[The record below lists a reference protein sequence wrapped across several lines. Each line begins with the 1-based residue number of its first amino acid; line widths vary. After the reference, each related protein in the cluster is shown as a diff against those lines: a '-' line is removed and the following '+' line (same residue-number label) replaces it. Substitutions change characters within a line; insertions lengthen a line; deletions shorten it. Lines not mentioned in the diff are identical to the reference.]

1 MSFNSE
7 YQKLRQKRKE
17 QEQNSYNNVFTVPKG
32 KNSIVD
38 IGPVKPMAKLNGDI
52 GPVNNTVTTIDDKE
66 SAKDDTLD
74 FFKKGAMEEGATAK
88 NIGKAILGTLGDAG
102 LGISKGL
109 FGLGEG
115 LSDAVGYAAAGVADL
130 IGKKGW
136 ADDIRRTTQ
145 DNYTDDLFEVLS
157 EKVENE
163 SVLGRTS
170 RGVMEGVGQ
179 AAGLVAT
186 AGIGGMA
193 GLGVKGTTALTSA
206 MTGLS
211 GFGSGTSEAYQ
222 SGATDKEA
230 VTYGMI
236 SAASDV
242 LTEMLFGGL
251 GKGANAI
258 GLGKGLS
265 SADDMLAKKVS
276 NMFSNQIMKNFS
288 EFGIKASAEGVE
300 EVLAGVTQAFG
311 KKLTYMSEE
320 DLSEILKDE
329 NLFEQFVVGSVT
341 SGIMQAGDLH
351 RANTHKTDFIGK
363 ELSQNE
369 QAVFDKIYNDRVNEA
384 KKGGKKLSG
393 KDKENI
399 HNSVMND
406 IEKGYIGIND
416 IESVLG
422 GETYKQYQSAVE
434 EDNRMK
440 ELQSEYDTL
449 YKMKNGEKSDE
460 QIDRQKELKQQ
471 LDEYKNTSKLS
482 DIQKQLSNE
491 VSELAKTSKL
501 AESYNEKSRR
511 SQTFEAD
518 LTQYDEKHQGTYKR
532 AMESGVL
539 NNTNRT
545 HEFVDLLAKLEADK
559 GVLFDFTNNEKI
571 KETGFAIE
579 GKQVNGYV
587 QGNNIAIN
595 IDSTSALNKVVGHEI
610 THVLEGTELYT
621 ELANVVK
628 EFATTKGEYDSKLQS
643 ITKLYEGVENA
654 NIENELTADLIGEY
668 LFTDSDFINRLSAEK
683 PTLFKKIFDEIKYL
697 CKVAT
702 AGSKEARQLEKL
714 KKTFGEAYR
723 QKNNTATDDG
733 VKYSIAGVKSKTHN
747 FSALEQAIRLE
758 DVGKAT
764 SEEIRQQT
772 GWYRGYDGKWR
783 YEIDDSKCELIENPN
798 LEKHNDEFVGTYF
811 TGKVSDILNHNEMFE
826 SYPQLKDIEVVIQ
839 PTDVGIRGRY
849 EGGSAK
855 YIILNIELF
864 KRHTTEYEDILN
876 NSAAEIKNIEQTPE
890 YNEYNKW
897 YEDDDLINMDAEE
910 WLIEEDKAREKFY
923 SSELG
928 KRYYYLK
935 WGRKDIQTHEFGWS
949 KSAKEVLM
957 HELQHAVQEIEGFT
971 GGSSAEYWQGKLNSG
986 FTIKTAEQKEDLKN
1000 AEKEYRAIMKKDPY
1014 FFSVM
1019 EELVKSK
1026 PDLPRGKVNWDTFEK
1041 IEEDPIE
1048 WQRFDANRE
1057 MLEEEYGSE
1066 AVMNFFRISDK
1077 LKNLRE
1083 SSYTAEQAYFK
1094 TAGEIEARDTAQ
1106 RLNLNAEQRKNTRPD
1121 IDRTDVVFAGDSG
1134 IGYSV
1139 EKTVVDTKGNQYND
1153 VVKVNTDIFKGYKSR
1168 NWKTPLKNFVDNH
1181 LIGKKITIF
1190 NKDGESQTVEFAKPN
1205 ERVTNESGNRRK
1217 VIDKLKQKNDRN
1229 SQIAVANIENLVE
1242 VSFEDS
1248 SVTHSEENNHQWL
1261 DANGWDFR
1269 FAYMEMPNGKIYSVQ
1284 LNIANTADGRKI
1296 LYDINKISECG
1307 LDTML
1312 VDEASTAS
1320 QNSQFADKRIPQE
1333 QNNVK
1338 KNSLSNANDDIGPVR
1353 ERNNVYGEDI
1363 KLQVDGPVRED
1374 IKSNVNTTENNIPKD
1389 LGPTAEDI
1397 KKQNTLVTDD
1407 AEFTILDDVETE
1419 NNNNVQDVI
1428 DEKAVKQLTSRVVKD
1443 LGIGKSKANRT
1454 AVKELVQSL
1463 SNNDINSKE
1472 ALYNAVSEK
1481 FGTQYIEEL
1490 NDELIEARSYIR
1502 ETKINVPDSV
1512 KGEFGSMK
1520 DYRTFQKKNFGKLW
1534 ISKDG
1539 SGIDQIYA
1547 ELNEMYPH
1555 LFPDDI
1561 WNQADQL
1568 KQISDVVNK
1577 PKSQLIPMEIDAEL
1591 IQKTT
1596 DLIYDSVNEYRDV
1609 MGKVNNVT
1617 DNIESADISD
1627 KVKEQIK
1634 DELFTAYEKIEA
1646 EFNVEKNNLVNR
1658 LSERRAQLEEST
1670 VDKNMFLRNQTGK
1683 LYDELK
1689 GLKKGVRASE
1699 DLAYF
1704 LDLGFNWN
1712 ELKSTFLKVGKWP
1725 DTVLNSESEIET
1737 AVRDF
1742 LDQRYDDT
1750 VQELN
1755 DFDWL
1760 VEDELSNLES
1770 KAEEKR
1776 YNAKLAVNGKLIR
1789 EIMDAEQVAMIGD
1802 TSLWKDKSK
1811 GFMYKTNTEHRN
1823 FRDIVKDKFGKTNIK
1838 LADALNDYFMGTYNH
1853 NEAELKREA
1862 AVIQKKFADL
1872 KLNKYEDVFVQ
1883 MKGEFLHNPHTELTQ
1898 HDIDTFMKLYGKQV
1912 DESKVDNAIN
1922 MARETYDSL
1931 IERMN
1936 EVLVAHGM
1944 KPIEYRRGYFPHFS
1958 EVEKTKWQ
1966 KFTEKFLNWKT
1977 QNNDIPTDIAGM
1989 TESFKPNRSWQSF
2002 NKQRIGDETDYS
2014 FMKGFDGY
2022 LQGSL
2027 DWIYHIDDIMKRRVF
2042 ENRIRYDHSDEGVK
2056 KQIQEI
2062 YKNNE
2067 FDTNAKQEQIDL
2079 VFREAENPLNNFIV
2093 DFRTRT
2099 NTLAGKKSSMDRGM
2113 EEFTSRKFYSTATNL
2128 NNRINANMVVGSVSS
2143 ALTNFIPITQSWGE
2157 VSPVSSL
2164 KAMGDTIKSA
2174 FKDDG
2179 TINKSDFLTNRLNN
2193 VEKLYQ
2199 TGWDKTINKAGWLM
2213 ESIDSFTSQ
2222 TVWRSKY
2229 NENMSKGMSEAEAIK
2244 NADQFAEN
2252 VLAGRSRGNMPTIF
2266 DSKNPLI
2273 KMATAFQLEVN
2284 NQYGYMFKDMP
2295 QDMKNESVAKLA
2307 KGYATMFVGA
2317 WAYNAA
2323 YSALTGRDAA
2333 FDPIGIIQELLSDLL
2348 DDEED
2353 KPADIIMNLTDNV
2366 LEELPF
2372 VGGFLGGGRVPI
2384 SSALPYGGIREAW
2397 EGSVTDFTEGDIEN
2411 LTKEWLSSA
2420 GAYLLLPAGGGQ
2432 LKKTVQ
2438 GLSMFDDDLP
2448 IAGSYTDSGKLRFT
2462 VEETM
2467 DEMIKA
2473 GFFGQYASKNA
2484 RQYFDENRSPL
2495 SDKKTQELIDLD
2507 VPIEKY
2513 WEYQDGL
2520 KALGEHATLNEKG
2533 DYIAN
2538 LEGFTVE
2545 QKNILINNIADR
2557 DEPIDLTGYENY
2569 SDFQEFDFATRY
2581 PEKYAVLQECGIS
2594 VSEYKEKY
2602 EEKAIIYTDDFSWAS
2617 NNAEKFTV
2625 SKAVTDDV
2633 TEYKKYTSDLSNIKS
2648 DKDKNGNSISG
2659 SAKRKKVAYINSLDI
2674 EKGAKLILYKSQY
2687 KSDDTYN
2694 TQIIEYLKG
2703 RKDITRAEKETI
2715 LTELGF
2721 TVHKDGR
2728 VTW

>member
-422 GETYKQYQSAVE
+422 GETYRQYQSAVE

-471 LDEYKNTSKLS
+471 LDEYKNTSKLRA
-482 DIQKQLSNE
+482 IQDQLSNE

-501 AESYNEKSRR
+501 VESYNEKSRR
-511 SQTFEAD
+511 SQAFEAD

-539 NNTNRT
+539 NNSNRT

-595 IDSTSALNKVVGHEI
+595 IDSTSAFNKVVGHEI

-621 ELANVVK
+621 ELANAVK
-628 EFATTKGEYDSKLQS
+628 ELATTKGEYDSKLQS
-643 ITKLYEGVENA
+643 ITKLYESIENA

-702 AGSKEARQLEKL
+702 AGSKEARQLEKV
-714 KKTFGEAYR
+714 KKTFEEAYR

-733 VKYSIAGVKSKTHN
+733 VKYAIDKKSLENVNDLEYNNDTHYGET
-747 FSALEQAIRLE
+747 LIH
-758 DVGKAT
+758 T
-764 SEEIRQQT
+764 SEHLKPTTDREWQIFCRSFANKTNGLNDGEHKGITIFTADYQYLV
-772 GWYRGYDGKWR
+772 GAEGYMKGTIYSKIS
-783 YEIDDSKCELIENPN
+783 ID
-798 LEKHNDEFVGTYF
+798 
-811 TGKVSDILNHNEMFE
+811 
-826 SYPQLKDIEVVIQ
+826 
-839 PTDVGIRGRY
+839 
-849 EGGSAK
+849 
-855 YIILNIELF
+855 
-864 KRHTTEYEDILN
+864 
-876 NSAAEIKNIEQTPE
+876 E
-890 YNEYNKW
+890 YNERNDFYDSYSRTEVFDSENEGDGNRQGDNLNSVLAF
-897 YEDDDLINMDAEE
+897 EDKGADTFDVELDKFIRNHPEYFKNTQQGHSNINREQKLTSNNTDPITKESSTDGSFFDASKKGTKTSNSAEDVKDVFGYKISQDAEVN
-910 WLIEEDKAREKFY
+910 EDLLEDMSYYHPDAEVDTQGNITVYHRTTKANADKI
-923 SSELG
+923 
-928 KRYYYLK
+928 K
-935 WGRKDIQTHEFGWS
+935 QTGIMT
-949 KSAKEVLM
+949 AKEDAL
-957 HELQHAVQEIEGFT
+957 
-971 GGSSAEYWQGKLNSG
+971 
-986 FTIKTAEQKEDLKN
+986 
-1000 AEKEYRAIMKKDPY
+1000 
-1014 FFSVM
+1014 FFSSKESGYASGYGDTVVKM
-1019 EELVKSK
+1019 KIPSTELRLNDVFDGEVHF
-1026 PDLPRGKVNWDTFEK
+1026 DLP
-1041 IEEDPIE
+1041 
-1048 WQRFDANRE
+1048 
-1057 MLEEEYGSE
+1057 
-1066 AVMNFFRISDK
+1066 
-1077 LKNLRE
+1077 LK
-1083 SSYTAEQAYFK
+1083 Y
-1094 TAGEIEARDTAQ
+1094 
-1106 RLNLNAEQRKNTRPD
+1106 KN
-1121 IDRTDVVFAGDSG
+1121 G
-1134 IGYSV
+1134 GYSLDV
-1139 EKTVVDTKGNQYND
+1139 SKYIVDDTK
-1153 VVKVNTDIFKGYKSR
+1153 
-1168 NWKTPLKNFVDNH
+1168 
-1181 LIGKKITIF
+1181 
-1190 NKDGESQTVEFAKPN
+1190 
-1205 ERVTNESGNRRK
+1205 
-1217 VIDKLKQKNDRN
+1217 
-1229 SQIAVANIENLVE
+1229 
-1242 VSFEDS
+1242 
-1248 SVTHSEENNHQWL
+1248 
-1261 DANGWDFR
+1261 
-1269 FAYMEMPNGKIYSVQ
+1269 M
-1284 LNIANTADGRKI
+1284 
-1296 LYDINKISECG
+1296 
-1307 LDTML
+1307 
-1312 VDEASTAS
+1312 
-1320 QNSQFADKRIPQE
+1320 
-1333 QNNVK
+1333 
-1338 KNSLSNANDDIGPVR
+1338 SLSNDNDDIGPVR

-1617 DNIESADISD
+1617 DNIETADISD

-1646 EFNVEKNNLVNR
+1646 EFNIDKKNLVNK
-1658 LSERRAQLEEST
+1658 LEQRRALLKEDTADRTAYLKKKANELYTEST
-1670 VDKNMFLRNQTGK
+1670 QMEKGKRATPELGLLLDTIKATYPDYSKNEIYRTLRTTLLNIRNRPG
-1683 LYDELK
+1683 
-1689 GLKKGVRASE
+1689 
-1699 DLAYF
+1699 
-1704 LDLGFNWN
+1704 
-1712 ELKSTFLKVGKWP
+1712 STVN
-1725 DTVLNSESEIET
+1725 VNSEIEKL
-1737 AVRDF
+1737 ARELINDKF
-1742 LDQRYDDT
+1742 DSN

-1755 DFDWL
+1755 DFDWTM
-1760 VEDELSNLES
+1760 EDEISNLES

-1853 NEAELKREA
+1853 NEAELKRKA

-1898 HDIDTFMKLYGKQV
+1898 HDIDTFTKLYGKQI

-2199 TGWDKTINKAGWLM
+2199 TGWDKAINKAGWLM

-2229 NENMSKGMSEAEAIK
+2229 HENMSKGMSEAEAIK

-2295 QDMKNESVAKLA
+2295 QDMKNESLAKLA
-2307 KGYATMFVGA
+2307 KGYATMFIGA

-2333 FDPIGIIQELLSDLL
+2333 FDPIGIIQELLGDLF

-2353 KPADIIMNLTDNV
+2353 KPADVIMGLTDNV

-2384 SSALPYGGIREAW
+2384 SSALPYDDGIRGAF
-2397 EGSVTDFTEGDIEN
+2397 EGTVTDLTEGDIGN
-2411 LTKEWLSSA
+2411 LTKEWLLSA
-2420 GAYLLLPAGGGQ
+2420 GTYLLLPAGGGQ
-2432 LKKTVQ
+2432 IKKTAQ
-2438 GLSMFDDDLP
+2438 GLSMFLDDDLP

>member
-1 MSFNSE
+1 MAINWE
-7 YQKLRQKRKE
+7 KYRNKAKKLDENDYK
-17 QEQNSYNNVFTVPKG
+17 QNISKKDLGPVKSTVKLTD
-32 KNSIVD
+32 D
-38 IGPVKPMAKLNGDI
+38 IGPVKSTVSTTENDRKWFQKSALFDDGYDFGDI
-52 GPVNNTVTTIDDKE
+52 FKTIIGSGTDVAENAAAEGIGVGEKFVDALAWVGSALSGQQMQTAAQNEMIFNTVTGKNIDAKTVLENYDTFQNEVEKGTSDFIKQDLYDEQAIAKKIITENVKEATGIDAETDSVFGEKFDELAQSAGQLGANLLVNTIAPGSGLVMTGVTTFGSEME
-66 SAKDDTLD
+66 SALNQ
-74 FFKKGAMEEGATAK
+74 GATYDEAAFSSAVSAGAEILTEK
-88 NIGKAILGTLGDAG
+88 LTGGIKFGGKALDDALTSKITSRISNGVVRKIVDLGMDAA
-102 LGISKGL
+102 
-109 FGLGEG
+109 GEG
-115 LSDAVGYAAAGVADL
+115 
-130 IGKKGW
+130 
-136 ADDIRRTTQ
+136 
-145 DNYTDDLFEVLS
+145 FEEVLS
-157 EKVENE
+157 GAM
-163 SVLGRTS
+163 S
-170 RGVMEGVGQ
+170 
-179 AAGLVAT
+179 AAGQKLSYMSDKKFTELFSVQDAWDSFVSGAALGGFFS
-186 AGIGGMA
+186 AGKNVKAKIK
-193 GLGVKGTTALTSA
+193 GVDSV
-206 MTGLS
+206 TGL
-211 GFGSGTSEAYQ
+211 T
-222 SGATDKEA
+222 K
-230 VTYGMI
+230 
-236 SAASDV
+236 
-242 LTEMLFGGL
+242 
-251 GKGANAI
+251 
-258 GLGKGLS
+258 
-265 SADDMLAKKVS
+265 
-276 NMFSNQIMKNFS
+276 
-288 EFGIKASAEGVE
+288 
-300 EVLAGVTQAFG
+300 
-311 KKLTYMSEE
+311 
-320 DLSEILKDE
+320 
-329 NLFEQFVVGSVT
+329 
-341 SGIMQAGDLH
+341 
-351 RANTHKTDFIGK
+351 
-363 ELSQNE
+363 NE
-369 QAVFDKIYNDRVNEA
+369 QAVFDKVYNDRVNES

-399 HNSVMND
+399 YNSVMND
-406 IEKGYIGIND
+406 IEKGYIGISD

-434 EDNRMK
+434 KDNQMK
-440 ELQSEYDTL
+440 ELQKEYDSL

-460 QIDRQKELKQQ
+460 QIDRQKALKEQ

-491 VSELAKTSKL
+491 VSELAKGSRL
-501 AESYNEKSRR
+501 VESYNEKSRR

-571 KETGFAIE
+571 KATGFAIE

-610 THVLEGTELYT
+610 THVLEGTELYN
-621 ELANVVK
+621 ELANAVK
-628 EFATTKGEYDSKLQS
+628 EFATAKGEYDSKLQS
-643 ITKLYEGVENA
+643 IAEVYEGMENV
-654 NIENELTADLIGEY
+654 NLENELTADLIGEY

-683 PTLFKKIFDEIKYL
+683 PTLFQKIFDEIKYL
-697 CKVAT
+697 CKVTT
-702 AGSKEARQLEKL
+702 AGSKEAKQLEKL
-714 KKTFGEAYR
+714 KKTFEEAYR

-733 VKYSIAGVKSKTHN
+733 VRYSVAGVKSKTHN

-783 YEIDDSKCELIENPN
+783 YEIDDSNCELIENPN
-798 LEKHNDEFVGTYF
+798 LEKHEDEFVGTYF
-811 TGKVSDILNHNEMFE
+811 TGKVSDVLNHRDLFE
-826 SYPQLKDIEVVIQ
+826 AYPQLKDIKIVIQ
-839 PTDVGIRGRY
+839 PTDVGLRGRY
-849 EGGSAK
+849 EGGSDK

-864 KRHTTEYEDILN
+864 KRHTKEYDDIIKN
-876 NSAAEIKNIEQTPE
+876 GTTEIKNIEQTPE
-890 YNEYNKW
+890 YKEYNKW
-897 YEDDDLINMDAEE
+897 YEDEKLLNIDPEE
-910 WLIEEDKAREKFY
+910 WLVEEEKASEKFF

-971 GGSSAEYWQGKLNSG
+971 GGSSAEYWQAKLNSG
-986 FTIKTAEQKEDLKN
+986 FTIKSAKQKEDLKN
-1000 AEKEYRAIMKKDPY
+1000 AEKEYRAIIKKDPY
-1014 FFSVM
+1014 FFSAM

-1026 PDLPRGKVNWDTFEK
+1026 PDLPRGKVNWDTFEQ

-1077 LKNLRE
+1077 LKKLRE

-1094 TAGEIEARDTAQ
+1094 TAGEVEARDTTR
-1106 RLNLNAEQRKNTRPD
+1106 RLNFNAEQRKNTRPD
-1121 IDRTDVVFAGDSG
+1121 IDRTDVVFADDSG
-1134 IGYSV
+1134 VLRMSA
-1139 EKTVVDTKGNQYND
+1139 
-1153 VVKVNTDIFKGYKSR
+1153 
-1168 NWKTPLKNFVDNH
+1168 
-1181 LIGKKITIF
+1181 
-1190 NKDGESQTVEFAKPN
+1190 KDAKYDS
-1205 ERVTNESGNRRK
+1205 ETASISEQIK
-1217 VIDKLKQKNDRN
+1217 N
-1229 SQIAVANIENLVE
+1229 SQSILNQMKEVGEATVPQNIKTKYEAA
-1242 VSFEDS
+1242 
-1248 SVTHSEENNHQWL
+1248 QWAISQL
-1261 DANGWDFR
+1261 KTFGYQVDRQNF
-1269 FAYMEMPNGKIYSVQ
+1269 GKIYFDESDIRKGAEYADTNAEKGAFVLIPKVLKRGIEIGHHGNHKLRQ
-1284 LNIANTADGRKI
+1284 KETITFAAPVVLNGVRGNMAVVVNLNGNRYLVHRIILPDGTTFKFFEKNKEAKQESYQGVTENSSLADTTSFTSTNSI
-1296 LYDINKISECG
+1296 SAPNK
-1307 LDTML
+1307 
-1312 VDEASTAS
+1312 
-1320 QNSQFADKRIPQE
+1320 
-1333 QNNVK
+1333 NVK
-1338 KNSLSNANDDIGPVR
+1338 KNSLSVANDIDPVR

-1374 IKSNVNTTENNIPKD
+1374 IAPGEATSENSIINGDEPIKATQSADVTEENNV
-1389 LGPTAEDI
+1389 EDTI
-1397 KKQNTLVTDD
+1397 D
-1407 AEFTILDDVETE
+1407 AEAVTRLSSK
-1419 NNNNVQDVI
+1419 VI
-1428 DEKAVKQLTSRVVKD
+1428 ST
-1443 LGIGKSKANRT
+1443 LGIGKSKANRN
-1454 AVKELVQSL
+1454 AVRELVKVLGDNYSI
-1463 SNNDINSKE
+1463 SSKE
-1472 ALYNAVSEK
+1472 DLYNAVAEK
-1481 FGTQYIEEL
+1481 FGTQYVEEL
-1490 NDELIEARSYIR
+1490 NEEIAGARSYLK
-1502 ETKINVPDSV
+1502 EVKIDVPDSV
-1512 KGEFGSMK
+1512 KSEFGSAK
-1520 DYRTFQKKNFGKLW
+1520 DYSSFVKSNFGKLW
-1534 ISKDG
+1534 ISKEG

-1555 LFPDDI
+1555 LFPSDI
-1561 WNQADQL
+1561 SNQADQL

-1577 PKSQLIPMEIDAEL
+1577 PKSDFVPFEL
-1591 IQKTT
+1591 DEDVLQETT
-1596 DLIYDSVNEYRDV
+1596 DLIYDSVTEYRDAV
-1609 MGKVNNVT
+1609 SKVNAVT
-1617 DNIESADISD
+1617 DSIEAADVSD
-1627 KVKEQIK
+1627 KVKKQIK
-1634 DELFTAYEKIEA
+1634 DELLTAYEKIEA
-1646 EFNVEKNNLVNR
+1646 EFNIDKKNLVNE
-1658 LSERRAQLEEST
+1658 LNERKSNLETDT
-1670 VDKNMFLRNQTGK
+1670 VDKNTFLKNHANA
-1683 LYDELK
+1683 LYNELK
-1689 GLKKGVRASE
+1689 KLKKGVRASE

-1776 YNAKLAVNGKLIR
+1776 YNAKLAVNGKLVR
-1789 EIMDAEQVAMIGD
+1789 EIMDAEQVAMMGD

-1811 GFMYKTNTEHRN
+1811 GFMYKTETEHRN
-1823 FRDIVKDKFGKTNIK
+1823 FRDIVRDKNGKRNFK
-1838 LADALNDYFMGTYNH
+1838 VADALFDYFMGTYNH

-1862 AVIQKKFADL
+1862 NKIKKEYADL

-1883 MKGEFLHNPHTELTQ
+1883 MKGEFLHNPDSELTQ
-1898 HDIDTFMKLYGKQV
+1898 HDIDTFIKLYGDKI
-1912 DESKVDNAIN
+1912 DETKVDKTID

-1944 KPIEYRRGYFPHFS
+1944 KPIEYRKGYFPHFS
-1958 EVEKTKWQ
+1958 EVEKGKLAQ
-1966 KFTEKFLNWKT
+1966 LAEKFLNWKT

-2002 NKQRIGDETDYS
+2002 NKQRINDKTDYS
-2014 FMKGFDGY
+2014 FMKGFDSY

-2042 ENRIRYDHSDEGVK
+2042 ENRIRYDHSDNGIKE
-2056 KQIQEI
+2056 QIQEI

-2079 VFREAENPLNNFIV
+2079 VFREAENPLNNFII

-2113 EEFTSRKFYSTATNL
+2113 EEFTSRKFYSTMTNIS
-2128 NNRINANMVVGSVSS
+2128 NRVTANMVVGSISS

-2157 VSPVSSL
+2157 VSLKSSL
-2164 KAMGDTIKSA
+2164 RAMKDTIKST

-2179 TINKSDFLTNRLNN
+2179 TIDKSDFLTNRFKD
-2193 VEKLYQ
+2193 VENLYQ
-2199 TGWDKTINKAGWLM
+2199 TTWDKVIDKAGFMM
-2213 ESIDSFTSQ
+2213 EAIDNFTSQ

-2229 NENMSKGMSEAEAIK
+2229 LENMSKGMSEAEAIK
-2244 NADQFAEN
+2244 NADEFAEG
-2252 VLAGRSRGNMPTIF
+2252 LIAGRSRGNMPTIF

-2284 NQYGYMFKDMP
+2284 NQYRYMFKDMP

-2307 KGYATMFVGA
+2307 KGYATMFIGA
-2317 WAYNAA
+2317 NVYNAL
-2323 YSALTGRDAA
+2323 YSSLTGRDAA
-2333 FDPIGIIQELLSDLL
+2333 FDPIGIIQELLSDLF

-2353 KPADIIMNLTDNV
+2353 EPADIIMNLTDNL
-2366 LEELPF
+2366 LEEVPF
-2372 VGGFLGGGRVPI
+2372 VGGLLGGGRVPI
-2384 SSALPYGGIREAW
+2384 SSALPYDDGILGAF
-2397 EGSVTDFTEGDIEN
+2397 EGTITDLTEGDLKN

-2432 LKKTVQ
+2432 IKKTAQ
-2438 GLSMFDDDLP
+2438 GLSMFLDDDLP

-2473 GFFGQYASKNA
+2473 GFFGQYASKTA

-2495 SDKKTQELIDLD
+2495 NDKKTQELIDLD

-2545 QKNILINNIADR
+2545 QKNLLINNIADR

-2617 NNAEKFTV
+2617 NNADKYTL
-2625 SKAVTDDV
+2625 SKAVTNDL
-2633 TEYKKYTSDLSNIKS
+2633 TEYKKYTSDLSSIKS
-2648 DKDKNGNSISG
+2648 DKDKSGNSISG

-2674 EKGAKLILYKSQY
+2674 EKGAKLILFKSQY

-2694 TQIIEYLKG
+2694 YEIVEYLNDRDDIS
-2703 RKDITRAEKETI
+2703 RKEMETI

-2721 TVHKDGR
+2721 TVHADGR

>member
-1 MSFNSE
+1 MKTFDEILEERKKKKQSIISNNNGNNKKSFE
-7 YQKLRQKRKE
+7 EILKE
-17 QEQNSYNNVFTVPKG
+17 RNISYN
-32 KNSIVD
+32 D
-38 IGPVKPMAKLNGDI
+38 LGPVKSTVTVGDDI
-52 GPVNNTVTTIDDKE
+52 GPVNPTVATAENKRKWFQKSALFDDGYDFGDIFKTIIGSGTDVGENAAAGGMGVGEKIVDALAWVGTLLGNQQLNQVSQNELVFNAVTGKETEGVDEKYRIWQKDAEKGTAEFIKKDLYDEQAIAKKIITENVKEATGIDAETDSVFGEKSDELAQSVGQLSTSVLANAIVPGSGLAMSGINAFGSEME
-66 SAKDDTLD
+66 SALNQGATYEEAAFSSMVSAGAEILTEKISGGIKLGGKTLD
-74 FFKKGAMEEGATAK
+74 EALTKKITSSISNGVARKLVSLGMDAT
-88 NIGKAILGTLGDAG
+88 
-102 LGISKGL
+102 
-109 FGLGEG
+109 GEG
-115 LSDAVGYAAAGVADL
+115 LE
-130 IGKKGW
+130 
-136 ADDIRRTTQ
+136 
-145 DNYTDDLFEVLS
+145 EVLS
-157 EKVENE
+157 GVMSAAGQKLSYMSDKEFTELF
-163 SVLGRTS
+163 SLQDAWDSFIGGAVLG
-170 RGVMEGVGQ
+170 
-179 AAGLVAT
+179 
-186 AGIGGMA
+186 
-193 GLGVKGTTALTSA
+193 
-206 MTGLS
+206 
-211 GFGSGTSEAYQ
+211 
-222 SGATDKEA
+222 
-230 VTYGMI
+230 
-236 SAASDV
+236 
-242 LTEMLFGGL
+242 
-251 GKGANAI
+251 
-258 GLGKGLS
+258 GLS
-265 SADDMLAKKVS
+265 SAGKNVKAKIK
-276 NMFSNQIMKNFS
+276 
-288 EFGIKASAEGVE
+288 GI
-300 EVLAGVTQAFG
+300 
-311 KKLTYMSEE
+311 
-320 DLSEILKDE
+320 D
-329 NLFEQFVVGSVT
+329 SVT
-341 SGIMQAGDLH
+341 GL
-351 RANTHKTDFIGK
+351 TK
-363 ELSQNE
+363 NE

-482 DIQKQLSNE
+482 AIQEQLSNE

-518 LTQYDEKHQGTYKR
+518 LTQYDEKYQGTYKR

-595 IDSTSALNKVVGHEI
+595 IDSTSAFNKVVGHEI

-621 ELANVVK
+621 ELANAVK
-628 EFATTKGEYDSKLQS
+628 ELATTKGEYDSKLQS

-683 PTLFKKIFDEIKYL
+683 PTLFQKIFDEIKYL

-702 AGSKEARQLEKL
+702 AGSKEARQLEKV
-714 KKTFGEAYR
+714 KKTFEEAYR

-733 VKYSIAGVKSKTHN
+733 VKYAIDKKSLENVNDLEYNNDTHYGETLIHTSEHLKPTTDREWQIFCRSFANKTNGLNDGEHKDITIFTADYQYLVGAEGYMKGTIYSKISIDEYNERNDFYDSYSRTEVFDSENEGDGNRQGDNLNSVLAFEDKGADTFDVELDKFIRNHPEYFKNTQQGHSNINREQKLTSNNTDPITKESSTDGSFFDASKKGTKTSNSAENVKKKQLEIINKHNPAPNTYNTWVRSVDDIKT
-747 FSALEQAIRLE
+747 FEEALADDEIAEYDEFNPDFDRAMAEQAI
-758 DVGKAT
+758 
-764 SEEIRQQT
+764 
-772 GWYRGYDGKWR
+772 
-783 YEIDDSKCELIENPN
+783 
-798 LEKHNDEFVGTYF
+798 
-811 TGKVSDILNHNEMFE
+811 
-826 SYPQLKDIEVVIQ
+826 
-839 PTDVGIRGRY
+839 
-849 EGGSAK
+849 
-855 YIILNIELF
+855 
-864 KRHTTEYEDILN
+864 
-876 NSAAEIKNIEQTPE
+876 
-890 YNEYNKW
+890 
-897 YEDDDLINMDAEE
+897 
-910 WLIEEDKAREKFY
+910 
-923 SSELG
+923 
-928 KRYYYLK
+928 
-935 WGRKDIQTHEFGWS
+935 
-949 KSAKEVLM
+949 
-957 HELQHAVQEIEGFT
+957 
-971 GGSSAEYWQGKLNSG
+971 
-986 FTIKTAEQKEDLKN
+986 
-1000 AEKEYRAIMKKDPY
+1000 
-1014 FFSVM
+1014 
-1019 EELVKSK
+1019 
-1026 PDLPRGKVNWDTFEK
+1026 
-1041 IEEDPIE
+1041 
-1048 WQRFDANRE
+1048 
-1057 MLEEEYGSE
+1057 
-1066 AVMNFFRISDK
+1066 
-1077 LKNLRE
+1077 
-1083 SSYTAEQAYFK
+1083 
-1094 TAGEIEARDTAQ
+1094 
-1106 RLNLNAEQRKNTRPD
+1106 
-1121 IDRTDVVFAGDSG
+1121 
-1134 IGYSV
+1134 
-1139 EKTVVDTKGNQYND
+1139 
-1153 VVKVNTDIFKGYKSR
+1153 
-1168 NWKTPLKNFVDNH
+1168 
-1181 LIGKKITIF
+1181 
-1190 NKDGESQTVEFAKPN
+1190 KDGEITVYSSYP
-1205 ERVTNESGNRRK
+1205 
-1217 VIDKLKQKNDRN
+1217 IKQG
-1229 SQIAVANIENLVE
+1229 VF
-1242 VSFEDS
+1242 VSPS
-1248 SVTHSEENNHQWL
+1248 
-1261 DANGWDFR
+1261 
-1269 FAYMEMPNGKIYSVQ
+1269 YMEAESYSGDGTVYSKRVPLDSVAWIDITQ
-1284 LNIANTADGRKI
+1284 GQYADTKTD
-1296 LYDINKISECG
+1296 DIK
-1307 LDTML
+1307 M
-1312 VDEASTAS
+1312 
-1320 QNSQFADKRIPQE
+1320 
-1333 QNNVK
+1333 
-1338 KNSLSNANDDIGPVR
+1338 SLSTANDDIGPVR

-1374 IKSNVNTTENNIPKD
+1374 IKSNTSTTKTDIPKD
-1389 LGPTAEDI
+1389 RGPTAEDI
-1397 KKQNTLVTDD
+1397 NKQNTLVTDD
-1407 AEFTILDDVETE
+1407 AEFTILDDGETE
-1419 NNNNVQDVI
+1419 NNNNFQDVI

-1463 SNNDINSKE
+1463 SNNDIDSKE
-1472 ALYNAVSEK
+1472 ALYNVVSEK

-1490 NDELIEARSYIR
+1490 NDELVEARSYIR
-1502 ETKINVPDSV
+1502 EIKINVPDSV
-1512 KGEFGSMK
+1512 KSEFGSMK
-1520 DYRTFQKKNFGKLW
+1520 DYQTFRKKNFGKLW

-1568 KQISDVVNK
+1568 KQISDVINK

-1617 DNIESADISD
+1617 DNIETADISD

-1646 EFNVEKNNLVNR
+1646 ELNIDKKNLVNK
-1658 LSERRAQLEEST
+1658 LEQRRALLKEDTADRTAYLKKKANELYTEST
-1670 VDKNMFLRNQTGK
+1670 QM
-1683 LYDELK
+1683 
-1689 GLKKGVRASE
+1689 KKGKRATPE
-1699 DLAYF
+1699 LGLL
-1704 LDLGFNWN
+1704 LDTIKATYPDYSKN
-1712 ELKSTFLKVGKWP
+1712 EIYRTLRTTLLNIRNRPGSTVN
-1725 DTVLNSESEIET
+1725 VNSEIEKL
-1737 AVRDF
+1737 ARELINDKF
-1742 LDQRYDDT
+1742 DSN

-1755 DFDWL
+1755 DFDWTM
-1760 VEDELSNLES
+1760 EDEISNLES

-1776 YNAKLAVNGKLIR
+1776 YNAKLAVNGKLVR
-1789 EIMDAEQVAMIGD
+1789 EIMDAEQVAMMGN
-1802 TSLWKDKSK
+1802 TSNWKDKK
-1811 GFMYKTNTEHRN
+1811 LGLQYKTETEKRN
-1823 FRDIVKDKFGKTNIK
+1823 FFDIVRDKNGKKDTKT
-1838 LADALNDYFMGTYNH
+1838 AQALNDYFMGTYNH

-1898 HDIDTFMKLYGKQV
+1898 HDVDTFMKLYGKQV

-2079 VFREAENPLNNFIV
+2079 VFREAKNPLNNFII

-2128 NNRINANMVVGSVSS
+2128 NNRINANMVVGSISA

-2157 VSPVSSL
+2157 VSPVFSL

-2199 TGWDKTINKAGWLM
+2199 TRWDKIINKAGWLM

-2229 NENMSKGMSEAEAIK
+2229 LENMSKGMSEAEAIK
-2244 NADQFAEN
+2244 NADEFAEN
-2252 VLAGRSRGNMPTIF
+2252 LIAGRSRGNMPTIF

-2284 NQYGYMFKDMP
+2284 NQYRYMFKDMP
-2295 QDMKNESVAKLA
+2295 RDMKNESVAKLA
-2307 KGYATMFVGA
+2307 KGYATMFIGA
-2317 WAYNAA
+2317 NVYNAL
-2323 YSALTGRDAA
+2323 YSSLTGRDAA
-2333 FDPIGIIQELLSDLL
+2333 FDPMGIIWDLLSDLF

-2353 KPADIIMNLTDNV
+2353 EPADVIMGLTDNV

-2384 SSALPYGGIREAW
+2384 SSALPYDDGIRGAF
-2397 EGSVTDFTEGDIEN
+2397 EGTVTDLTEGDIGN
-2411 LTKEWLSSA
+2411 LTKEWLLSA

-2432 LKKTVQ
+2432 IKKTAQ
-2438 GLSMFDDDLP
+2438 GLSMFLDDDLP

-2467 DEMIKA
+2467 DEMLRA

-2484 RQYFDENRSPL
+2484 RQYFDESRSPL
-2495 SDKKTQELIDLD
+2495 NDKKTQELIDLD

-2520 KALGEHATLNEKG
+2520 KALGEDVELDEKI

-2538 LEGFTVE
+2538 LEEFSTE
-2545 QKNILINNIADR
+2545 QKNIMANNLTDR
-2557 DEPIDLTGYENY
+2557 KELIDLTDYEKYGNF
-2569 SDFQEFDFATRY
+2569 DELDFAVKN
-2581 PEKYAVLQECGIS
+2581 PGKYAI
-2594 VSEYKEKY
+2594 
-2602 EEKAIIYTDDFSWAS
+2602 
-2617 NNAEKFTV
+2617 
-2625 SKAVTDDV
+2625 SKAVGGYD
-2633 TEYKKYTSDLSNIKS
+2633 EYVEYSERLGNIKS
-2648 DKDKNGNSISG
+2648 EKNAKGKTISG
-2659 SAKRKKVAYINSLDI
+2659 SRKTKVVRYINNLDI
-2674 EKGAKLILYKSQY
+2674 EKGAKLILFKSQY

-2694 TQIIEYLKG
+2694 TQIVEYLKG
-2703 RKDITRAEKETI
+2703 KKNITRAEKETI